1 MRPVIAAMLAA
12 LVTSSVAA
20 QADVLSDRDKSG
32 AGILLR
38 LLDHPELQRGQI
50 DLRDVNL
57 DEAAALASML
67 RQTSL
72 ATPQHGAA
80 DISSTLYRLRLNF
93 QRSSA
98 AFVIRDGVACHEDFA
113 ATFDGQA
120 DLPAGELH
128 FTGVIWP
135 AKIPAGAMGLLTPV
149 VGAIAKGVSTNAPPA
164 PHRGVFP
171 LHDPNFVP
179 IGISYALSGLRSNPV
194 LRINPFADEYPGALR
209 RVAATCGGD

>member
-1 MRPVIAAMLAA
+1 MRPVIAAVLAA
-12 LVTSSVAA
+12 LVTSSVAG
-20 QADVLSDRDKSG
+20 QAASLSDSDKSG

-57 DEAAALASML
+57 DEAAALASLL
-67 RQTSL
+67 RRVSL

-80 DISSTLYRLRLNF
+80 DTSFTLYRLRLNF
-93 QRSSA
+93 QRSSD
-98 AFVIRDGVACHEDFA
+98 AFVIRDGVACHADFA

-120 DLPAGELH
+120 GLAAGELH
-128 FTGVIWP
+128 FRGVIWP
-135 AKIPAGAMGLLTPV
+135 ATIPAAMTGLLTPV
-149 VGAIAKGVSTNAPPA
+149 VGAMGKTVPANAPPA

-179 IGISYALSGLRSNPV
+179 IGISYALSGSRAKPV

-209 RVAATCGGD
+209 LVAATCAAD

>member
-1 MRPVIAAMLAA
+1 MWPVIAAMLAA

-20 QADVLSDRDKSG
+20 KAASLSDSDKSG

-38 LLDHPELQRGQI
+38 LLNHPELQHGQI

-67 RQTSL
+67 RRTSL
-72 ATPQHGAA
+72 ATPQHGGV
-80 DISSTLYRLRLNF
+80 DTSFTLYRLRLNF
-93 QRSSA
+93 QRSSD

-128 FTGVIWP
+128 FRGVIWP
-135 AKIPAGAMGLLTPV
+135 AMIPAGAMGLLTPV
-149 VGAIAKGVSTNAPPA
+149 VGAMSKRVPINAPPA

-179 IGISYALSGLRSNPV
+179 IGISYALSGSRSNPL